1 VLTYVPRYSGTES
14 STSLGSVCYTIFCEI
29 PATQVRTKTIAVA
42 TAAQDL
48 VAIVMTVVMPY
59 IINPDQ
65 TNIRGKWGLF
75 GDFVVPGN

>member
-1 VLTYVPRYSGTES
+1 MLTYVPGTES
-14 STSLGSVCYTIFCEI
+14 STSIGSVCYTIFCEI
-29 PATQVRTKTIAVA
+29 PATKVRTKTIAVA

-48 VAIVMTVVMPY
+48 VAIVKIVVIPY

-65 TNIRGKWGLF
+65 TNIRGKWGGFF